1 MQVLV
6 AGDGTSAERL
16 LVNRPIE
23 RRPPAWLDFGGDEI
37 AHKFD
42 VTLSPMR
49 ATVVFL
55 AAMLA
60 ASSAVA
66 QQPADRWE
74 KYVAAFD
81 DADRA
86 AAPPKGEIVFVGSS
100 TIRRWD
106 VASYFPDLKIIN
118 RGIDGTELADA
129 VRYIDR
135 LVLRHEPRLV
145 VVYAGDNDVS
155 SGKLSEQVSVDFER
169 FVRAVHAKLP
179 QTRILY
185 LAVKPSP
192 LRWLQ
197 VDRMRLV
204 NDIIS
209 AICQRDDRLAFLDFD
224 NLMLGWDEKPRRE
237 LYVEDGLHLSPLGYQ
252 LWTAVLKPYLV
263 QQ

>member
-1 MQVLV
+1 MKATLFVL
-6 AGDGTSAERL
+6 GLILT
-16 LVNRPIE
+16 
-23 RRPPAWLDFGGDEI
+23 
-37 AHKFD
+37 
-42 VTLSPMR
+42 
-49 ATVVFL
+49 
-55 AAMLA
+55 
-60 ASSAVA
+60 ASSAAA

-106 VASYFPDLKIIN
+106 VSAYFPDLKIIN

-135 LVLRHEPRLV
+135 LVLRYEPRMV
-145 VVYAGDNDVS
+145 VVYAGDNDIGG
-155 SGKLSEQVSVDFER
+155 GKISEQVSVDFER

-185 LAVKPSP
+185 LGIKPSP

-197 VDRMRLV
+197 IDRMRLA
-204 NDIIS
+204 NDVIRS
-209 AICQRDDRLAFLDFD
+209 MCERDDRLAFLDFD
-224 NLMLGWDEKPRRE
+224 NLMLGWDEKPRRD
-237 LYVEDGLHLSPLGYQ
+237 LYVEDGLHLSPHGYQ
-252 LWTAVLKPYLV
+252 LWTAVLRPYLV